1 MVGIVIYI
9 GGITEEVGNKHGP
22 ALDEHPKFT
31 YQYGS
36 SFFLTV
42 VSFISS
48 ELTGVLSV
56 YLYISQYQLAYHKEQ
71 ERLSIVELSDI
82 QQLRST
88 PCEITAARSRA
99 NSHSFPLRSSAS
111 AYAYSAV
118 SANGRE
124 GSDFRSANSAV
135 QRSHDQSRVMV
146 NSHYAL
152 SNYVSARERTAS
164 MHELRLHGRTTPV

>member
-9 GGITEEVGNKHGP
+9 GGITEEVGNKPRP
-22 ALDEHPKFT
+22 AIDEQPKFT

-42 VSFISS
+42 ISFISS

-88 PCEITAARSRA
+88 CDVTAARSRA

-124 GSDFRSANSAV
+124 GPDIRSPNSAV

-146 NSHYAL
+146 NSHFAL
-152 SNYVSARERTAS
+152 SNYVAGRERTTS
-164 MHELRLHGRTTPV
+164 MQELRLHGRTTPV